1 MEINLL
7 EILAA
12 IVGLIY
18 LILEYKASVWL
29 WLFGVISPILYIYE
43 FYINGVYANMAIQ
56 IYYVIACIYGIMVWK
71 GMIGKN
77 KNNEEPSITSIPR
90 RYVFPTIVTTLV
102 LCIAIPLVLKAYTD
116 SDVWLFDG
124 ISTALSIVGMW
135 MLAKKYYQQW
145 ILWIIVEPLIIITSL
160 QAQMYATAILYVV
173 YTVIAIMGY
182 IKWKREAIQQ

>member
-1 MEINLL
+1 
-7 EILAA
+7 
-12 IVGLIY
+12 
-18 LILEYKASVWL
+18 
-29 WLFGVISPILYIYE
+29 
-43 FYINGVYANMAIQ
+43 MAIQ

-77 KNNEEPSITSIPR
+77 KNNEEPSIASIPR

-173 YTVIAIMGY
+173 YTVIAVMGY

>member
-1 MEINLL
+1 MNINLL

-18 LILEYKASVWL
+18 LILEYKASAWL

-43 FYINGVYANMAIQ
+43 FY

-71 GMIGKN
+71 GMIGKSQ
-77 KNNEEPSITSIPR
+77 NNEEPSIGSIPR
-90 RYVFPTIVTTLV
+90 RYVFPTIIITLV
-102 LCIAIPLVLKAYTD
+102 LCIAIPLVLKLYTN
-116 SDVWLFDG
+116 STVWLFDG

-145 ILWIIVEPLIIITSL
+145 ILWIIVEPIVIATSL
-160 QAQMYATAILYVV
+160 QAEMYATVLLYVV
-173 YTVIAIMGY
+173 YTVIAFMGY
-182 IKWKREAIQQ
+182 IKWKKEALK

>member
-71 GMIGKN
+71 GMIGK
-77 KNNEEPSITSIPR
+77 KQNNEKPSIASIPR

>member
-18 LILEYKASVWL
+18 LILEYKASAWL
-29 WLFGVISPILYIYE
+29 WLFGVISPILYVYE

-56 IYYVIACIYGIMVWK
+56 IYYVIACIYGIIVWK
-71 GMIGKN
+71 GMIAKSQ
-77 KNNEEPSITSIPR
+77 NNEEPSIGSMPR
-90 RYVFPTIVTTLV
+90 RYVFPTIIITLT
-102 LCIAIPLVLKAYTD
+102 LCITIPLVLKLYTD
-116 SDVWLFDG
+116 STVWLFDG

-145 ILWIIVEPLIIITSL
+145 ILWIIVEPIVIATSL
-160 QAQMYATAILYVV
+160 QAEMYATALLYVV

-182 IKWKREAIQQ
+182 IKWKKEALK

>member
-7 EILAA
+7 EIIAA

-18 LILEYKASVWL
+18 LILEYKASAWL

-71 GMIGKN
+71 GMIGKSQ
-77 KNNEEPSITSIPR
+77 NNEEPSIGSMPH
-90 RYVFPTIVTTLV
+90 RYVFPTIIITLV
-102 LCIAIPLVLKAYTD
+102 LCIAIPLVLKLYTD
-116 SDVWLFDG
+116 STVWLFDG

-145 ILWIIVEPLIIITSL
+145 ILWIIVEPIVIATSL
-160 QAQMYATAILYVV
+160 QAEMYATALLYVV

-182 IKWKREAIQQ
+182 IKWKKEALK

>member
-1 MEINLL
+1 MNINLL

-56 IYYVIACIYGIMVWK
+56 IYYIIACIYGIMVWK
-71 GMIGKN
+71 GMIGKKQN
-77 KNNEEPSITSIPR
+77 KEKPSIASIPR